1 MVEASGRPLSCPM
14 DNTPSTTH
22 GWKLL
27 IAAAAAAGLLAA
39 AGCRDDSA
47 QPETPPGQTDV
58 ELDLEPEE
66 PAEAASPEGFD
77 PGAQQAEAPEG
88 EPAQL
93 DPEAE
98 GEPEAEA
105 GEGAEGEEVVNRQEL
120 ESGLIIEDLVIGEGA
135 AAPEGAT
142 VTIHYEGTLTD
153 GTVFD
158 SSYDRGEPATFPLGR
173 LIQGWQ
179 EGIPGMR
186 EGGKRRLRIPYQLGY
201 GERGS
206 PPTIPPRSDLVF
218 VIELI
223 EVQ

>member
-1 MVEASGRPLSCPM
+1 M
-14 DNTPSTTH
+14 NSTHTIAQ
-22 GWKLL
+22 GWRIL
-27 IAAAAAAGLLAA
+27 IAASAAGALLAA
-39 AGCRDDSA
+39 GGCRN
-47 QPETPPGQTDV
+47 E
-58 ELDLEPEE
+58 
-66 PAEAASPEGFD
+66 ASPEAEPGERQVDLDLAPEDPGTVSSPEGMD
-77 PGAQQAEAPEG
+77 PGAQQAERPEREAPAGEG
-88 EPAQL
+88 
-93 DPEAE
+93 DPQVQE
-98 GEPEAEA
+98 
-105 GEGAEGEEVVNRQEL
+105 GEGAEEGEQVVNRQEL

-135 AAPEGAT
+135 EAPEGAT

-153 GTVFD
+153 GTPFD

-206 PPTIPPRSDLVF
+206 PPRIPPRSDLVF